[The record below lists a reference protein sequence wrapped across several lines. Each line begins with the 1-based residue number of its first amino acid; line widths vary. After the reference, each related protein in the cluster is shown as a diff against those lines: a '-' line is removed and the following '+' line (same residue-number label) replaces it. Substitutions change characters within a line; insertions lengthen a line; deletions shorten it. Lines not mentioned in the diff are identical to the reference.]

1 VTIALPALAR
11 STVGKKAVMAVTG
24 GILVLFLLGHMAG
37 NLKIFLGAADY
48 DHYASWLRTMGE
60 PALPHRVLL
69 TTMEVVLTLA
79 VVLHIWSAV
88 ALTHRAIEA
97 RPVKYQARKKSHANG
112 YATHIM
118 RYGGI
123 TIALFVIW
131 HLLDLTF
138 GVVNPAGGSAEPY
151 TKVVKDFDASRWYIT
166 LFYALAVVMVGLH
179 LRHGLRSA
187 FQTLG
192 LTTEHS
198 AGRYNVFAAA
208 LSALLVVGFLAVPL
222 SVTFG
227 WVK

>member
-1 VTIALPALAR
+1 
-11 STVGKKAVMAVTG
+11 MAVTG

-69 TTMEVVLTLA
+69 TTVEVVLTLA
-79 VVLHIWSAV
+79 VLLHIWSAV

-97 RPVKYQARKKSHANG
+97 RPVKYRARKKSHANG

-166 LFYALAVVMVGLH
+166 LFYVLAVVMVGLH

>member
-1 VTIALPALAR
+1 
-11 STVGKKAVMAVTG
+11 MAVTG

-97 RPVKYQARKKSHANG
+97 RPVKYRARKKPHANG

-166 LFYALAVVMVGLH
+166 LFYVLAVVMVGLH

-198 AGRYNVFAAA
+198 AGRYDVFAAA